1 MEYDIFQSKI
11 KFLFE
16 NKLPL
21 KLIMRFVVQ
30 KRRKILSQL
39 ILPKNHIIQD
49 VDNITQQDYLQEF

>member
-21 KLIMRFVVQ
+21 IVLASTWTVGVVFFEQYLTFWGGPNVFV
-30 KRRKILSQL
+30 L
-39 ILPKNHIIQD
+39 
-49 VDNITQQDYLQEF
+49 TCFE